1 MNPTPIQDA
10 MSYRNEVLNQYA
22 EYLNR
27 TDESLWEMSNG
38 FIRTAKKLD
47 HPDWVNWPPLPS
59 DTVEFSVHEAGLFMD
74 LYSGEFFMS
83 TPDLVQQAMYHLN
96 RNICLKGYEVLSEW
110 YGFLG
115 IGEVYTTVENLGWSQ
130 DYLLAAQNSIWVDF
144 VVQSLVTGDGEPYL
158 AIAFEIDPVPFEDE
172 GY

>member
-10 MSYRNEVLNQYA
+10 ISYRNEVLDQYTD
-22 EYLNR
+22 YLGKANK
-27 TDESLWEMSNG
+27 SLWEMSNG
-38 FIRTAKKLD
+38 FVRTAKRLD
-47 HPDWVNWPPLPS
+47 DDKWSNWPPLPG
-59 DTVEFSVHEAGLFMD
+59 DEVELSVHDAGLFMD
-74 LYSGEFFMS
+74 VYSGEFFMS

-110 YGFLG
+110 YDFLG
-115 IGEVYTTVENLGWSQ
+115 IGEVYTTVDNLGWSQ
-130 DYLLAAQNSIWVDF
+130 EYLIEAQNSTWVDF
-144 VVQSLVTGDGEPYL
+144 AVRPLATKEGEPYL